1 MNAVTKWLLPG
12 IALAAMALLLV
23 SGLEKEHRAEGGT
36 DGALIKDR
44 WRLRM
49 TSVQVAEEVS
59 AEGYIQRL
67 REYHARH
74 VLDSDAYMTELVGSV
89 AESLI
94 VAAKD
99 LYPQTTDWAW
109 EWHLADTGEINAYCM
124 PGGRII
130 VLSGLL
136 SDQLLGDDRDM
147 LATILAHEV
156 SHAILQHT
164 RESMGRGWLA
174 QGLAWTMAKSLK
186 IGALREQEMVNGL
199 KLAFLDPKS
208 RILEAEA
215 DVLGLELM
223 SRAGFDPA
231 KAVATWERMADRTNT
246 NTQGVMA
253 QRAMAFLSDHPS
265 DSDRLARMKALQ
277 PKAAPL
283 AAKGKHWD
291 WTVQGISD
299 QQADILEKVAGAFGL
314 GTNRLAITERMDVVK
329 LVAQVEGIHP
339 RQAAEEMDKAMW
351 ETGLSQGGAIQ
362 MGLTAMVRGV
372 GGWARL
378 ERINAAWMKSGSSH
392 ALYQDP
398 AQITRLN
405 LSEDDRGQALSGMK
419 RVEAYLSSGQ
429 FIVRL
434 WRDVASELGKTR
446 PKAAEVIRNWLQTG
460 AGDTASSNGRTGQ

>member
-1 MNAVTKWLLPG
+1 
-12 IALAAMALLLV
+12 
-23 SGLEKEHRAEGGT
+23 
-36 DGALIKDR
+36 
-44 WRLRM
+44 M
-49 TSVQVAEEVS
+49 TSAQVANEVS
-59 AEGYIQRL
+59 AYGYVQRL
-67 REYHARH
+67 REYHSRGA
-74 VLDSDAYMTELVGSV
+74 LDSDAYMTELVGSV
-89 AESLI
+89 AEPLI

-99 LYPQTTDWAW
+99 LYPQTTDWNW

-136 SDQLLGDDRDM
+136 SDQVLGDDRDM

-186 IGALREQEMVNGL
+186 IGALREQEMVKDL

-223 SRAGFDPA
+223 SRAGFDSA
-231 KAVATWERMADRTNT
+231 KAVATWEHMAEGTHSNVQD
-246 NTQGVMA
+246 VMT

-265 DSDRLARMKALQ
+265 DRDRLARMKALQ

-291 WTVQGISD
+291 WAVQGISD
-299 QQADILEKVAGAFGL
+299 QQADILDKVAGAFGL
-314 GTNRLAITERMDVVK
+314 GASRFSITERQEIAK
-329 LVAQVEGIHP
+329 RVAQVEGIHP
-339 RQAAEEMDKAMW
+339 RQAAEELDKALW

-372 GGWARL
+372 GGWERL
-378 ERINAAWMKSGSSH
+378 ERICAAWAKSNPSH

-398 AQITRLN
+398 AQATRLN
-405 LSEDDRGQALSGMK
+405 LSDTDRSLALSGMK
-419 RVEAYLSSGQ
+419 RVEAYLNSDR

-434 WRDVASELGKTR
+434 WRDVASEIGKTR
-446 PKAAEVIRNWLQTG
+446 PKAAEAIRDWLQSG
-460 AGDTASSNGRTGQ
+460 MGNPASNGGRAGQ